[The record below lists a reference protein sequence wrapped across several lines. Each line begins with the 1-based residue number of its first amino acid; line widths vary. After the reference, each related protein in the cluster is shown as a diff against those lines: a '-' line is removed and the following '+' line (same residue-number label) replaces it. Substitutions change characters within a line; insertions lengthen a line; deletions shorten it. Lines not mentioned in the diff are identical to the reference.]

1 MIEKN
6 HRESNECCHAQ
17 LSATLAWHPVS
28 MAGKKDGRQKA
39 PVENQ

>member
-17 LSATLAWHPVS
+17 LSARWLATP
-28 MAGKKDGRQKA
+28 KFDGWKRKTGA
-39 PVENQ
+39 KGAR